1 MWVNRSQAL
10 MLPDGRRA
18 VTVNG
23 DCRIGHKRRC
33 PRVDIEAAVCI
44 GDGAEIEAGFIGMGT
59 FIGRGTSILRTE
71 SVGRF
76 VTIGEYCSIGAELA
90 ETGKRISTSYFVK
103 GRALSWY
110 EKFMVPVQVYR
121 STAKKKLRIGSDV
134 YIGAHSV
141 VAEGISIGDGAILL
155 PGTAADKDIPSY
167 SVVYGNPAKIWEYR
181 FSREETERLKKIRWW
196 DYGERL
202 LGKADFAGAD
212 FDKVLEIL
220 EKEKDQITPILP
232 METGMKIRYKDGYC
246 CIYSK
251 LMDQKTLLYQFPENG

>member
-1 MWVNRSQAL
+1 
-10 MLPDGRRA
+10 
-18 VTVNG
+18 
-23 DCRIGHKRRC
+23 
-33 PRVDIEAAVCI
+33 
-44 GDGAEIEAGFIGMGT
+44 
-59 FIGRGTSILRTE
+59 
-71 SVGRF
+71 
-76 VTIGEYCSIGAELA
+76 
-90 ETGKRISTSYFVK
+90 
-103 GRALSWY
+103 
-110 EKFMVPVQVYR
+110 MVPVQVYR

-202 LGKADFAGAD
+202 LGKADFARAN

-251 LMDQKTLLYQFPENG
+251 LMDQKTLLYQSRKMDKISDSQSIPTSVCKEKETGGMKTCLSIQNFIFQQNTARGLHLPEKIQIFAMPLQRIVCWRLP

>member
-1 MWVNRSQAL
+1 MWVNRSQAFV
-10 MLPDGRRA
+10 LPDGRRA

-44 GDGAEIEAGFIGMGT
+44 GEGAEIEAGFIGMGT
-59 FIGRGTSILRTE
+59 FIGRGTSITRTE

-103 GRALSWY
+103 GRALPWY
-110 EKFMVPVQVYR
+110 EEFMIPSQVYR
-121 STAKKKLRIGSDV
+121 PTAKKKLRIGNDV

-141 VAEGISIGDGAILL
+141 VAEGISIGDGAVLL
-155 PGTAADKDIPSY
+155 PGTAAGKDIPPY
-167 SVVYGNPAKIWEYR
+167 SVVYGNPAKIWEHR
-181 FSREETERLKKIRWW
+181 FDREEAERLKKIRWW

-202 LGKADFAGAD
+202 LGKADLTRED
-212 FDKVLEIL
+212 LDKALEVM
-220 EKEKDQITPILP
+220 EKKKDQIEPIPP
-232 METGMKIRYKDGYC
+232 MERGMEIRYKDGYC
-246 CIYSK
+246 CIYGK
-251 LMDQKTLLYQFPENG
+251 LKNQKTLLYQFPENG